1 MSQKFSFAFGAA
13 CIAAALLA
21 GCGGGGGG
29 GGGGG
34 LPIGLPIGPPI
45 VLNPV
50 ALSGKATYDS
60 VPNNNGPLVY
70 ANTTAKPVRGATV
83 EVLDANTSAQLA
95 LTTTDD
101 GGNYTVSVP
110 GNTNIIVRV
119 RAQLTRTG
127 TGATWDVTVRD
138 NTRSDAL
145 YSMQSPSFSS
155 GSAALTRDLRADSG
169 WDGSGYSGPR
179 VAAPF
184 SVLDTVYTS
193 MQKVLSVAPASTF
206 PSLKVFWS
214 INNAPS
220 PGSLVAGQIG
230 TTFFFNN
237 GSNGRQIYVLGK
249 EDVDTDEF
257 DVSVVAHEWGH
268 YYQSAF
274 SRDDSIGGE
283 HSTGDRLDRRVAFSE
298 GWGNAWSGI
307 ALNRSNYADSLG
319 EQQGGVLALV
329 DLTAGPTTNP
339 GWFREGSVQAILW
352 NLNRQAGFKPLHDT
366 LTGFQFRSGAAVTSI
381 HSFAAAFK
389 ATSPGSTSALTSL
402 LTSEKITSSD
412 AYGTG
417 ESNDGGVP
425 SALPMYGSLVV
436 GATTGN
442 VCVSNAAG
450 TGNKHGNI
458 AYLRF
463 IAPADREYQ
472 VSIGGA
478 TAPDFDVFRGGEV
491 ARSGN
496 RVSLSAGEYVLAVR
510 DAAMAASPVAQKC
523 LTVLVQQQ

>member
-13 CIAAALLA
+13 CIAAVLLA

-34 LPIGLPIGPPI
+34 AGFPIGLPI

-60 VPNNNGPLVY
+60 VPNNDGPLLY
-70 ANTTAKPVRGATV
+70 ASTTAKPVRGATV
-83 EVLDANTSAQLA
+83 EVLDANTSVQLA
-95 LTTTDD
+95 VTTTDD
-101 GGNYTVSVP
+101 SGNYTVSVP
-110 GNTNIIVRV
+110 ANTSISVRV

-127 TGATWDVTVRD
+127 PGATWDVTVRD
-138 NTRSDAL
+138 NTRGDAL
-145 YSMQSPSFSS
+145 YSMQSASFSS
-155 GSAALTRDLRADSG
+155 GNTALTRDLRADSG
-169 WDGSGYSGPR
+169 WGGSGYTGTR

-184 SVLDTVYTS
+184 AVLDTVYTS
-193 MQKVLSVAPASTF
+193 MQKVLSVAPASAF

-214 INNAPS
+214 TDNAPS
-220 PGSLVAGQIG
+220 TSIDLAAGQIG

-237 GSNGRQIYVLGK
+237 GSSGRQIYVLGK
-249 EDVDTDEF
+249 ENVDTDEF
-257 DVSVVAHEWGH
+257 DAPVIAHEWGH

-274 SRDDSIGGE
+274 SRDDSMGGA
-283 HSTGDRLDRRVAFSE
+283 HDGDDRLDRRLAFSE

-307 ALNRSNYADSLG
+307 ALNRSNYVDSTG
-319 EQQGGVLALV
+319 AQQGDGGRL
-329 DLTAGPTTNP
+329 DLSVGPPSGTTP
-339 GWFREGSVQAILW
+339 GWFRELSVQAILW
-352 NLNRQAGFKPLHDT
+352 NLNRQAGFKPIHDT
-366 LTGFQFRSGAAVTSI
+366 LTGFQFRGGAPVTSI
-381 HSFAAAFK
+381 HAFAAAFK
-389 ATSPGSTSALTSL
+389 VASPGSTSALTGL
-402 LTSEKITSSD
+402 LSAQNISSSD
-412 AYGTG
+412 AYGAG

-425 SALPMYGSLVV
+425 SALPMYGALTV
-436 GATTGN
+436 GPAPSN
-442 VCVSNAAG
+442 ACVSNAAG

-463 IAPADREYQ
+463 IAPADREYR

-478 TAPDFDVFRGGEV
+478 TVPDFDLFRGGEI

-496 RVSLSAGEYVLAVR
+496 TVSLGAGEYVLAVR
-510 DAAMAASPVAQKC
+510 DAAMASTPISQKC

>member
-34 LPIGLPIGPPI
+34 LPIGLPIGLPV

-70 ANTTAKPVRGATV
+70 ADTSAKPVRGATV

-95 LTTTDD
+95 VTTTDD
-101 GGNYTVSVP
+101 SGNYTVSVP
-110 GNTNIIVRV
+110 ANTNIAVRV

-127 TGATWDVTVRD
+127 PGATWDVTVRD

-155 GSAALTRDLRADSG
+155 GSSALTRDLRADSG
-169 WDGSGYSGPR
+169 WNGSRYSGTR

-184 SVLDTVYTS
+184 AVLDTVYTS
-193 MQKVLSVAPASTF
+193 MQKVLSVAPASAF
-206 PSLKVFWS
+206 PLLKVFWS

-220 PGSLVAGQIG
+220 PGSLAAGQIG

-237 GSNGRQIYVLGK
+237 GSSGRQIYVLGK

-257 DVSVVAHEWGH
+257 DASVIAHEWGH

-283 HSTGDRLDRRVAFSE
+283 HSTSDRLDRRVAFSE

-307 ALNRSNYADSLG
+307 ALNRSNYADSFRERQG
-319 EQQGGVLALV
+319 EVLAFV
-329 DLTAGPTTNP
+329 DLAAGPSTNP
-339 GWFREGSVQAILW
+339 GWFREGSNQAILW
-352 NLNRQAGFKPLHDT
+352 NLNRQAGFKPIHDT
-366 LTGFQFRSGAAVTSI
+366 LTGFQFRSGAPVTSI
-381 HSFAAAFK
+381 HAFAAAFN
-389 ATSPGSTSALTSL
+389 ATAPGSASALTSL
-402 LTSEKITSSD
+402 LNAQSITSSD
-412 AYGTG
+412 AYGVG

-425 SALPMYGSLVV
+425 SALPMYGTLTV
-436 GATTGN
+436 GTTVNN

-450 TGNKHGNI
+450 TGNKLGNI

-463 IAPADREYQ
+463 IALANRDHQ

-478 TAPDFDVFRGGEV
+478 TVPDFDVFRGGEI

-510 DAAMAASPVAQKC
+510 DAAMTSSSASPLC
-523 LTVLVQQQ
+523 LSVLVQ